1 MNGAIGALVT
11 LGTGIIAAAIVY
23 QLVKSGSQGPTITG
37 QVTTTVDK
45 VTGDLF
51 K

>member
-1 MNGAIGALVT
+1 MNTAIGALVT
-11 LGTGIIAAAIVY
+11 LGTGIIAASIVY
-23 QLVKSGSQGPTITG
+23 QLVKQGSQGPTITG
-37 QVTTTVDK
+37 QVFSTINT

>member
-37 QVTTTVDK
+37 EITGTIST